1 MTDVEI
7 RSATQVRS
15 MSVIDRATKLLV
27 QLGIIA
33 VMVIALIYKPFELDR
48 YFVPKEL
55 VFNSVALVAGIMLFA
70 RRRKVALGFADMAL
84 VVFLAWSA
92 FSAVFATNFWL
103 AQRALAISVS
113 SILVF
118 WAARRIARDGG
129 ARGLLIAAAVATVV
143 AAASALLQAYG
154 LDTELFTLA
163 RAPGGTLGNRNFV
176 AHVAAI
182 GLPSLVWCTVTAR
195 RGVGALVG
203 SIGVSLVAA
212 ALVLSRSRA
221 AWLALFAALV
231 VLAFLLFASR
241 KHWNREIVGGR
252 LARLALAGTVGAI
265 LSVALPNSL
274 HWNSDSPYLDSARG
288 VVDYRKGSGGG
299 RIAQYRNSL
308 KMSAAHPVFGV
319 APGNWAVRY
328 VQYAPGGDK
337 SLAEDGMTA
346 NPWPSSDWIAFI
358 SERGLVATLAL
369 LSVFA
374 ALFLGAMRGWKAE
387 PDGDA
392 VLLKITLA
400 STIAAA
406 MVVSC
411 FDAVLLLP
419 APAFLIW
426 GILGAASGGT
436 SLGYFA
442 TRREIDLSAKEWTI
456 FAAVTLLFATVSVA
470 RSATATTA
478 MTLVGRGGQTA
489 SWVRGAAWDPGSY
502 RLNARVA
509 QLYENRDRCA
519 KALPFA
525 RRAVSLFPSSAPAKR
540 LLRRCAKN

>member
-1 MTDVEI
+1 MTDVEFPTAPPA
-7 RSATQVRS
+7 RSTS
-15 MSVIDRATKLLV
+15 IFGRATKLLM
-27 QLGIIA
+27 QLGLVA
-33 VMVIALIYKPFELDR
+33 VMLIALIYKPFELDR

-55 VFNSVALVAGIMLFA
+55 VLNGVALIAGIMLFA
-70 RRRKVALGFADMAL
+70 HRRKVSLGFADMAL

-113 SILVF
+113 SVLVF
-118 WAARRIARDGG
+118 WGARRIARGGG
-129 ARGLLIAAAVATVV
+129 ARGLLVAAAVATVI
-143 AAASALLQAYG
+143 AAVSALLQAYG
-154 LDTELFTLA
+154 FDSELFTLA

-182 GLPSLVWCTVTAR
+182 GLPSLVWCTVTTR
-195 RGVGALVG
+195 RSFGALAG
-203 SIGVSLVAA
+203 SIGFALVAA

-221 AWLALFAALV
+221 AWLALLAALV

-241 KHWNREIVGGR
+241 RYWNREIVGGR
-252 LARLALAGTVGAI
+252 LARLALAGAIGAI
-265 LSVALPNSL
+265 LSVALPNGL
-274 HWNSDSPYLDSARG
+274 HWNSDSPYLDSARE

-308 KMSAAHPVFGV
+308 RMSAAHPVFGV
-319 APGNWAVRY
+319 APGNWPVRY

-358 SERGLVATLAL
+358 SERGIIATLAL
-369 LSVFA
+369 VSVFA
-374 ALFLGAMRGWKAE
+374 ALFLGAMRGWNAE

-436 SLGYFA
+436 SLGYF
-442 TRREIDLSAKEWTI
+442 TRRREIDLSAKEWMI
-456 FAAVTLLFATVSVA
+456 FASVTLLFATVSVV

-478 MTLVGRGGQTA
+478 MTIVGRGGQTA
-489 SWVRGAAWDPGSY
+489 NWALGATWDPGSY

-509 QLYENRDRCA
+509 QLYENRGRCA
-519 KALPFA
+519 KAVPFA
-525 RRAVSLFPSSAPAKR
+525 RRAVALFPSSGPAKR
-540 LLRRCAKN
+540 LVRRCGKT

>member
-1 MTDVEI
+1 MPDVEI
-7 RSATQVRS
+7 FSAVPSRPIS
-15 MSVIDRATKLLV
+15 MIDRATSLLM
-27 QLGIIA
+27 QLGVIA

-55 VFNSVALVAGIMLFA
+55 VFNSVGLIAGIALFA
-70 RRRKVALGFADMAL
+70 HRRKISLGFADIAL
-84 VVFLAWSA
+84 VFFLAWSA

-113 SILVF
+113 SVLVF
-118 WAARRIARDGG
+118 WAARRIARNGG
-129 ARGLLIAAAVATVV
+129 ARGLLIAAAIATV
-143 AAASALLQAYG
+143 AAAGSALLQAYG
-154 LDTELFTLA
+154 VDSELFTLA

-182 GLPSLVWCTVTAR
+182 GLPSLIWCTVTAR
-195 RGVGALVG
+195 RSLGALAG

-221 AWLALFAALV
+221 AWLSLLAALV
-231 VLAFLLFASR
+231 ILVVLLFASR
-241 KHWNREIVGGR
+241 KYWSGQTVGGR
-252 LARLALAGTVGAI
+252 LARIALAGAIGA
-265 LSVALPNSL
+265 SVSIALPNSL
-274 HWNSDSPYLDSARG
+274 HWNSESPYLDSARG

-299 RIAQYRNSL
+299 RVAQYRNSL
-308 KMSAAHPVFGV
+308 RMSAAHPIFGV
-319 APGNWAVRY
+319 APGNWPVRY

-369 LSVFA
+369 VSVFA
-374 ALFLGAMRGWKAE
+374 ALFLGAMRGWKSE

-392 VLLKITLA
+392 VLLKIILA
-400 STIAAA
+400 ATVAAA
-406 MVVSC
+406 IVVSC

-426 GILGAASGGT
+426 EILGAASGAT
-436 SLGYFA
+436 SAGFLA
-442 TRREIDLSAKEWTI
+442 TRREIDLSTKEWML
-456 FAAVTLLFATVSVA
+456 FAAATLLFATVSVA

-478 MTLVGRGGQTA
+478 MTIVGRGGQTA
-489 SWVRGAAWDPGSY
+489 SWVRAAEWDPGSY

-509 QLYENRDRCA
+509 QLYENRGRCA
-519 KALPFA
+519 RALPFA

-540 LLRRCAKN
+540 LLRRCAKG